1 MNSEGK
7 RYFRLSR
14 PSPILSPLSCTPP
27 TARNQTETNMTY
39 LNTIGRTAFI
49 AVSTMGLLAA
59 LTIGAAQA
67 AECPAGK
74 IGVDVTK
81 PGPMKPSGV
90 TDDVIGS
97 IDLKAYGS
105 PNHLLRMRRLVV
117 QPGGIVPWHSHGE
130 RPANILVVSGAITEY
145 RSTCAVPIEHKTGD
159 VAVES
164 GSLAHWWKNNT
175 NKPTVL
181 VSGDILPPNMSADS
195 SM

>member
-1 MNSEGK
+1 
-7 RYFRLSR
+7 
-14 PSPILSPLSCTPP
+14 
-27 TARNQTETNMTY
+27 MTY
-39 LNTIGRTAFI
+39 LSTIGRTALM
-49 AVSTMGLLAA
+49 AVSTMGMLAVLA
-59 LTIGAAQA
+59 IGSQGAVMA

-74 IGVDVTK
+74 VGVDVTK

-105 PNHLLRMRRLVV
+105 PGHLLRMRRLVV

-130 RPANILVVSGAITEY
+130 RPANILVISGAITEY

-175 NKPTVL
+175 KKPTVL
-181 VSGDILPPNMSADS
+181 ISGDILPPNMSADS

>member
-1 MNSEGK
+1 
-7 RYFRLSR
+7 
-14 PSPILSPLSCTPP
+14 
-27 TARNQTETNMTY
+27 MTY
-39 LNTIGRTAFI
+39 LSTIRRTALI
-49 AVSTMGLLAA
+49 AVSTMGILAA

-74 IGVDVTK
+74 TGVDVTK

-105 PNHLLRMRRLVV
+105 PGHLLRMRRLVV

-145 RSTCAVPIEHKTGD
+145 RSTCAAPIDHKTGD

-175 NKPTVL
+175 NKPAIL
-181 VSGDILPPNMSADS
+181 ISGDILPPGMSADS